1 MGPRSSDGV
10 SQAPGLNFLVEASQ
24 RVPGAAADARE
35 QLGPPRPSAVLV
47 VHGMG
52 QQTKFET
59 LDLLVRGLVRAI
71 GLAPVD
77 QPRARLVEL
86 AEERLHRVELKFE
99 RDGRVRELHLYEAYW
114 APLTEGQVTLRDVVY
129 LLSVAVVNGV
139 RNGSTA
145 FRRWLFGNLV
155 SFPPQIRTVVSLIVG
170 LLALLALAVI
180 NLTIGVVAAARWG
193 LGARQGVVGDGLYG
207 DLSTTLNFLFVLI
220 VLFGIILGIAR
231 LARGTPGFVRLAVAG
246 ASLVAFGLALAATI
260 ATGVAIPLFFFL
272 HSQPGPAAD
281 LPLLPSALGL
291 KLVDGFDAFV
301 ELAIVAVLLAAAL
314 TAALAFLARF
324 LVAWL
329 APGPRESQPVR
340 TAVVVFLFAVLL
352 AGLAIEIGGLTLT
365 DWGRATNAGPLGR
378 GVVWVLLVVS
388 SLIVRRVIVQYV
400 GDIAAY
406 VEPHTLDRFQTLR
419 EKIKAEV
426 YNRMRAIYRA
436 GDARGFTYEQVAVA
450 GHSLGSVIAY
460 DVLNRLINED
470 EMAGRESAAF
480 LYAVQRTSLFLTFGS
495 PLDKTAF
502 AFGAQREQTATRY
515 ALAATAQPLIRHTDL
530 RPTWV
535 NVYSSWDPISG
546 LLDFYDPP
554 TKADPRTKA
563 KRSPHPK
570 AVRNKPDLDARTLF
584 LAHLEYWEGTLVFD
598 TLLDAL
604 DARTTRANDLVGG
617 LKSERR
623 RW

>member
-1 MGPRSSDGV
+1 MGPRSPDGV
-10 SQAPGLNFLVEASQ
+10 SQAPIPNFLVESSQ
-24 RVPGAAADARE
+24 RVQPTARVAADEPE
-35 QLGPPRPSAVLV
+35 QLGPPGPSAVLV

-71 GLAPVD
+71 GLAPLD

-86 AEERLHRVELKFE
+86 AGERLHRVELRFQ
-99 RDGRVRELHLYEAYW
+99 RDGRERELHLYEAYW
-114 APLTEGQVTLRDVVY
+114 APLTEGRVTLRDVVY
-129 LLSVAVVNGV
+129 LLFVAVMNGE
-139 RNGSTA
+139 RNGSTE

-155 SFPPQIRTVVSLIVG
+155 SFPPQIRTVISLIVG
-170 LLALLALAVI
+170 LLALLALGMI

-207 DLSTTLNFLFVLI
+207 DLSTTLNLLFVLI
-220 VLFGIILGIAR
+220 VLFGIVLGIAR
-231 LARGTPGFVRLAVAG
+231 LARRTPGFVRLAVAG
-246 ASLVAFGLALAATI
+246 ASLVAFGLALTVTI
-260 ATGVAIPLFFFL
+260 ATGVAIPIFFFL
-272 HSQPGPAAD
+272 HSKPGPAAD

-301 ELAIVAVLLAAAL
+301 ELAVVAVLLAIVVIAAL
-314 TAALAFLARF
+314 GFLARF
-324 LVAWL
+324 LIAWW
-329 APGPRESQPVR
+329 APRARESQPIL
-340 TAVVVFLFAVLL
+340 TAVVVFLFAVLVS
-352 AGLAIEIGGLTLT
+352 GLAIEIGGLALT
-365 DWGRATNAGPLGR
+365 DWGRATNPAPLGR
-378 GVVWVLLVVS
+378 GVVWILLVVG
-388 SLIVRRVIVQYV
+388 SLIVRRVMVQYV
-400 GDIAAY
+400 GDLAAY
-406 VEPHTLDRFQTLR
+406 VQPHTLDRFQTLR
-419 EKIKAEV
+419 EEIKANV

-436 GDARGFTYEQVAVA
+436 GDERGFTYDCVAVV

-470 EMAGRESAAF
+470 EMAGRGSADF
-480 LYAVQRTSLFLTFGS
+480 LDAVRRTSLFLTFGS

-502 AFGAQREQTATRY
+502 AFGAQREQTVTRY

-535 NVYSSWDPISG
+535 NVHSSWDPISG
-546 LLDFYDPP
+546 ALDFYDPP
-554 TKADPRTKA
+554 A
-563 KRSPHPK
+563 KLDGSPDQK
-570 AVRNKPDLDARTLF
+570 AVGNKPDFDARTLF

-604 DARTTRANDLVGG
+604 DTSTTRATVLVDG
-617 LKSERR
+617 LKSGSR

>member
-1 MGPRSSDGV
+1 MGPLSPDGV
-10 SQAPGLNFLVEASQ
+10 SQAPIPNFFVESSQ
-24 RVPGAAADARE
+24 RVRRKPRARADERE
-35 QLGPPRPSAVLV
+35 QLRPAGPSAVLI

-71 GLAPVD
+71 GLAPLD

-86 AEERLHRVELKFE
+86 AGERLHRVELKFK
-99 RDGRVRELHLYEAYW
+99 RDGRERELHLYEAYW
-114 APLTEGQVTLRDVVY
+114 APLTEGRVTLRDVMY

-155 SFPPQIRTVVSLIVG
+155 SFPPQIRTVISLIIG
-170 LLALLALAVI
+170 LLALLALVMI
-180 NLTIGVVAAARWG
+180 NLTIGVVAATRWG
-193 LGARQGVVGDGLYG
+193 LGARQGIVGDGLYG
-207 DLSTTLNFLFVLI
+207 DLSTTFNLLFVLI
-220 VLFGIILGIAR
+220 VLFGIVLGIGR
-231 LARGTPGFVRLAVAG
+231 LARRTPGFVRLAAAG
-246 ASLVAFGLALAATI
+246 ASLVAFGLALAVTI

-301 ELAIVAVLLAAAL
+301 EFAIVAVLLAGVL
-314 TAALAFLARF
+314 IAALAFLTRL
-324 LVAWL
+324 LVAWW
-329 APGPRESQPVR
+329 APGARENRPVL
-340 TAVVVFLFAVLL
+340 TAVIVFCFAVLVS
-352 AGLAIEIGGLTLT
+352 GLAIEIGGLTLT
-365 DWGRATNAGPLGR
+365 DWGRATNAGTLGR
-378 GVVWVLLVVS
+378 GAVWVLLVVS

-400 GDIAAY
+400 GDVAAY
-406 VEPHTLDRFQTLR
+406 VQPHTLDRLQTLR
-419 EKIKAEV
+419 EEIKTSV
-426 YNRMRAIYRA
+426 YNRMRAIYHA
-436 GDARGFTYEQVAVA
+436 GDERGFTYEGVAVA

-460 DVLNRLINED
+460 DALNRLINED

-480 LYAVQRTSLFLTFGS
+480 LNVVKRTPLFLTFGS

-530 RPTWV
+530 RPIWV

-546 LLDFYDPP
+546 ALDFYDPP
-554 TKADPRTKA
+554 A
-563 KRSPHPK
+563 KPDGSPDPK
-570 AVRNKPDLDARTLF
+570 AVGNRPDLDARTLF
-584 LAHLEYWEGTLVFD
+584 LAHLEYWEGALVFD
-598 TLLDAL
+598 ALLDGL
-604 DARTTRANDLVGG
+604 DAPRRA
-617 LKSERR
+617 
-623 RW
+623 